1 VPTFSPQRLLA
12 VLRDLPETRCYWVAV
27 SGGLDSRV
35 LLEAMAALRAVIDA
49 PLWAAHVDHGLHPD
63 SGTWAAF
70 CAEACAGLGVPLH
83 RLRINAHPAAG
94 ASPEAY
100 ARTLRYQALQEVVG
114 VGDVLLT
121 GHHRDDQAET
131 VLLQLLRSAGPHGL
145 AAMPRCTPWEGA
157 WLCRPLLDFPRRA
170 LREFAVAR
178 GLQWIEDPSND
189 STRFERNILRHQV
202 IPILGRHWPAISRT
216 LAQAADRQAD
226 AAACLDT
233 MASEDL
239 QGVRRGCE
247 GALSQS
253 ALRALSLPRR
263 RNLLRAWLRA
273 DGLPPPPAGRLREL
287 AGPFLDAARDRQ
299 PRVSWSGVE
308 VRRYRDA
315 VYAMPALVAL
325 DPLHVFPW
333 DPRKR
338 LALPCGVLD
347 AEAAIGA
354 GLKQALCRR
363 PGTVTVRWRSGGE
376 RCRPTGNPHTRPLKH
391 LFQEAGIPPWRRDRL
406 PLVYLGDQ
414 LAAVAGLWV
423 CEPFAAGPG
432 EAGWALRW
440 EAAEGR

>member
-1 VPTFSPQRLLA
+1 VPAFSPERLLA
-12 VLRDLPETRCYWVAV
+12 VLRDLPEPRCYWVAV

-35 LLEAMAALRAVIDA
+35 LLEAMGALRAVLDA
-49 PLWAAHVDHGLHPD
+49 PLRAAHVDHGLHPD

-83 RLRINAHPAAG
+83 TLRMDAHAPPG

-100 ARTLRYQALQEVVG
+100 ARTLRYQALQGVVG
-114 VGDVLLT
+114 AGDVLLT
-121 GHHRDDQAET
+121 GHHLDDQAET

-157 WLCRPLLDFPRRA
+157 WLCRPLLDFSRRA

-178 GLQWIEDPSND
+178 GLRWIEDPSND

-202 IPILGRHWPAISRT
+202 IPILGRRWPAISRT

-253 ALRALSLPRR
+253 ALRALSPPRR

-315 VYAMPALVAL
+315 VYAMPASVAL
-325 DPLHVFPW
+325 DPVHVFPW
-333 DPRKR
+333 DPRER

-347 AEAAIGA
+347 AEAAVGD
-354 GLKQALCRR
+354 GLKQALCR
-363 PGTVTVRWRSGGE
+363 PGTVTVRWRRGGE

-432 EAGWALRW
+432 EPGWALRW